1 MEIKTLTPN
10 FEIERL
16 FQGVVAGVDEVGYGS
31 WAGPVMAAAVVL
43 PYDSDPSLLN
53 LLNDSKKL
61 SKTQREKIYALLQE
75 TPQILIGIG
84 QSSVEEIDQLNIRQ
98 AAFLAMNRAIADLKT
113 PLEAVIID
121 GNAKPTCPY
130 PCHTYIKGDQRSY
143 SIAAASIVAKVTR
156 DRLMQDLALTH
167 PQFGWEKNVGYG
179 TQRHTQALLDYG
191 PTVWHRKSYKPI
203 AALLAEPVG

>member
-1 MEIKTLTPN
+1 MEIKHLTPS

-16 FQGVVAGVDEVGYGS
+16 FQGRVAGVDEVGYGA

-43 PYDSDPSLLN
+43 PRECDPSLLN

-61 SKTQREKIYALLQE
+61 SKAQREKIYVLLHD
-75 TPQILIGIG
+75 TPEVFIGVG

-98 AAFLAMNRAIADLKT
+98 ATLLAMNRAILAL
-113 PLEAVIID
+113 PHSLEAALID
-121 GNAKPTCPY
+121 GTAKPSCPY

-156 DRLMQDLALTH
+156 DRLMQELSFAH
-167 PQFGWEKNVGYG
+167 PHFGWEKNVGYG
-179 TQRHTQALLDYG
+179 TKRHSQGLLTHG
-191 PTVWHRKSYKPI
+191 PTIWHRKSYKPI
-203 AALLAEPVG
+203 AALLAERVD